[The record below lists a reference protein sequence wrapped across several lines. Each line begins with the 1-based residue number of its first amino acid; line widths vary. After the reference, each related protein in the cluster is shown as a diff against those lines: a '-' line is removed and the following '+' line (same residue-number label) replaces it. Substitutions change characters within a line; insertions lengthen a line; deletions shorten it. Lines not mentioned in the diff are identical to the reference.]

1 MLILR
6 FLIPLIL
13 MLTISPLAEPILTVA
28 TDSIDFGRVPQNSYL
43 YRKVIF
49 RSEGTDPV
57 RITRVDKFCECIQIP
72 LDTNVIPPG
81 DSLIVNVSLFTS
93 TFGGRREWQP
103 HIYATGKNQIL
114 RLPIKAF
121 IIPEVEKQADIFV
134 FPHTLN
140 VSQYGDKAINKF
152 PIRIINK
159 TGENIP
165 LKLIYNDDEF
175 YALDFPVFIPPR
187 DTAEGSIFLN
197 DRGIA
202 SEFEKTIIF
211 EYINPKNEKEK
222 YSIPVKRKL
231 FRSK

>member
-6 FLIPLIL
+6 FLVPLIL
-13 MLTISPLAEPILTVA
+13 MLTISPLAEPILTIA

-43 YRKVIF
+43 YRKVVF
-49 RSEGTDPV
+49 RSEGSDSV
-57 RITRVDKFCECIQIP
+57 RITRIERFCDCIRIP
-72 LDTNVIPPG
+72 LDTDIIPPG
-81 DSLIVNVSLFTS
+81 DSIIVNVSLFTS
-93 TFGGRREWQP
+93 TFGGHREWQP
-103 HIYATGKNQIL
+103 HIYATGRNQIV
-114 RLPIKAF
+114 RLLIKAF
-121 IIPEVEKQADIFV
+121 IISEMEKQADIYV

-140 VSQYGDKAINKF
+140 ASQYGDKAINKF

-159 TGENIP
+159 TSENIP
-165 LKLIYNDDEF
+165 LKLIYNDGEF

-187 DTAEGSIFLN
+187 DTAEGSIILN
-197 DRGIA
+197 DKGIA
-202 SEFEKTIIF
+202 SEFEKTITF